1 MGTDNNGKAFLAAL
15 TGVAS
20 GIALGLLFAPDKGE
34 ETRKKL
40 NKKREAYLKDL
51 IDEVEELRENLNKR
65 AEDTRDGISELS
77 KNAKTKGDDL
87 LDRAKKLTSYDEW
100 TKEELYERA
109 KQKAIEG
116 YSSMNKAELIEALR
130 RN

>member
-1 MGTDNNGKAFLAAL
+1 MGTEDKGRVILAAL
-15 TGVAS
+15 SGVAS

-40 NKKREAYLKDL
+40 NQKREDYLKDL
-51 IDEVEELRENLNKR
+51 IKDVEGLRANLNKR
-65 AEDTRDGISELS
+65 AEETKEGISEFR
-77 KNAKTKGDDL
+77 KNAKNRSDDL

-109 KQKAIEG
+109 KEAKIDG
-116 YSSMNKAELIEALR
+116 YSTMNKAELIEALR
-130 RN
+130 KN

>member
-1 MGTDNNGKAFLAAL
+1 MGTEDKGRVILAAL

-40 NKKREAYLKDL
+40 SQKREDYLKD
-51 IDEVEELRENLNKR
+51 IIKEVEELRAILNKS
-65 AEDTRDGISELS
+65 AGKTKEGISELR
-77 KNAKTKGDDL
+77 KNAKDRGDDL
-87 LDRAKKLTSYDEW
+87 LERAKKLTSYDEW

-109 KQKAIEG
+109 KEAKIDG
-116 YSSMNKAELIEALR
+116 YSTMNKSELIEALR
-130 RN
+130 KN